1 MNPTNTGAP
10 PKADKKTNSGKDDMK
25 IHLFSTFGDKQ
36 DNISKSSAVRFTADD
51 HSHEDSI
58 CQLYA
63 YGDKDLRSRALKSAK
78 TGDFNFAIA
87 ALNQL
92 IERHPDNAI
101 DYNNRGLVYFQSGDE
116 QKAVRDF
123 NQAIK
128 INPSLA
134 SAYNNRANYYAGIGD
149 LETAL
154 ADYEKAL
161 DVNPSYV
168 RAWINRGITL
178 RELGDYNE
186 AINNFETALFFGKL
200 ESYILAEKGRTH
212 HIWGE
217 WNCAFADYNRALNSL
232 QNINADAGG
241 TDKQNLRLRLQV
253 ENWLNELLL
262 PMHPEWKIED

>member
-1 MNPTNTGAP
+1 MMNPNNTGAP
-10 PKADKKTNSGKDDMK
+10 PQADVLTNSGKDDMK

-36 DNISKSSAVRFTADD
+36 DKIGKRNAARFTADD
-51 HSHEDSI
+51 YSHEDSN

-63 YGDKDLRSRALKSAK
+63 YGDKDLRSCALKSAEI
-78 TGDFNFAIA
+78 GDFNKAIA

-101 DYNNRGLVYFQSGDE
+101 DYNNRGLVYFQFGEE

-123 NQAIK
+123 NKAIE
-128 INPSLA
+128 INPGLP

-149 LETAL
+149 LEAAL

-161 DVNPSYV
+161 DLNPTHV

-178 RELGDYNE
+178 RELGEYNE
-186 AINNFETALFFGKL
+186 AIDNFETALFFGKL
-200 ESYILAEKGRTH
+200 ESYILAEKGRTYH
-212 HIWGE
+212 AWGD
-217 WNCAFADYNRALNSL
+217 WNCAIADYNRALKKL
-232 QNINADAGG
+232 PTHAAR
-241 TDKQNLRLRLQV
+241 TDNQTLRLRLQV

-262 PMHPEWKIED
+262 PMHPEWNIGE